1 MASGILLVVAAPAA
15 VSVLFAAGVMYGL
28 VEMAPPASHAAA
40 PAAAPGAAPAGGPGA
55 ELVWEGGPVD
65 GTVSVQVR
73 MADPGFRCGDL
84 YITLHSPG
92 MRPYQE
98 TFTGTCAGEDGL
110 IPDLPFEG
118 AASEPG
124 GYEIEVA
131 VVNAGGP
138 PVQIRETFT
147 VK

>member
-15 VSVLFAAGVMYGL
+15 VSVLFAVVVMYGL

-40 PAAAPGAAPAGGPGA
+40 PAVAPGAAPAGGPGA

-65 GTVSVQVR
+65 GLVSVQVL
-73 MADPGFRCGDL
+73 MADPGFECGDL

-92 MRPYQE
+92 MRPLQE
-98 TFTGTCAGEDGL
+98 SFVGACAGEDGL
-110 IPDLPFEG
+110 IPDRPFEG

-124 GYEIEVA
+124 YYEIEVA
-131 VVNAGGP
+131 VVNSGVP